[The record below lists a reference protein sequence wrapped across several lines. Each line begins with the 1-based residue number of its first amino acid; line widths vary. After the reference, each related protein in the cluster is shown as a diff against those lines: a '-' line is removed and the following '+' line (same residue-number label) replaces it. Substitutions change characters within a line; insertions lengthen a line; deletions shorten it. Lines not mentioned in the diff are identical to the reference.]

1 LDRDVNNRQP
11 STTPPLL
18 ILTLALFPL
27 IVWADD
33 FLSPGL
39 TPAELL
45 DRLDSPTPPLV
56 VDVRKPV
63 EFGVAHIPGAINI
76 PLAEL
81 EARIDELRNEHG
93 VLIYCINGARTRQ
106 AEPIVYANDI
116 EDVYHLDGALQGWIQ
131 GGHPIEKGGVT
142 KSGW

>member
-1 LDRDVNNRQP
+1 MDRQ
-11 STTPPLL
+11 TTRSHKLYVLAFAMLPLL
-18 ILTLALFPL
+18 VQAG
-27 IVWADD
+27 D

-39 TPAELL
+39 SPVDLL
-45 DRLDSPTPPLV
+45 EILDSPTSPLV
-56 VDVRKPV
+56 VDLRNPV

-81 EARIDELRNEHG
+81 EARIDELRHEHG

-116 EDVYHLDGALQGWIQ
+116 EDVYHLEGALQGWIR

-142 KSGW
+142 KKGW

>member
-1 LDRDVNNRQP
+1 MYRQQ
-11 STTPPLL
+11 TRRHYLYFFALALLPLL
-18 ILTLALFPL
+18 VRAS
-27 IVWADD
+27 D

-39 TPAELL
+39 SPAELL
-45 DRLDSPTPPLV
+45 ARLEGPAAPLV
-56 VDVRKPV
+56 VDLRKPV
-63 EFGVAHIPGAINI
+63 EFGIAHIPGAVNI
-76 PLAEL
+76 PLDEL
-81 EARIDELRNEHG
+81 EARIDEIRHEHG

-116 EDVYHLDGALQGWIQ
+116 EHVYHLDGALQGWIQ